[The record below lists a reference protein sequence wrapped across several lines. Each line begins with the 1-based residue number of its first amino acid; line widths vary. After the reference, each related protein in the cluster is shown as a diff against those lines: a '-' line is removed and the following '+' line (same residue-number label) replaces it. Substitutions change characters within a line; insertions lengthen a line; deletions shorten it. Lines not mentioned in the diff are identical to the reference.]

1 MKRPVC
7 VGGGLLL
14 SAVVL
19 ISVIGISVIGCSR
32 QEVRSL
38 SREDLFRIELGKMED
53 QLDVFYGPGQP
64 LRHKTRLFMRDGRF
78 FVGDAA
84 ANKIMQF
91 TSYGDLL
98 SLLYNPDD
106 NPRPVQLQASQNPG
120 TLINRRA
127 YPYHFRQTG
136 EIAVTSGKEL
146 LVEEYLSPERAV
158 YDEERAASLNRQV
171 LRFTP
176 QGRLIDYLGQ
186 EGIGG
191 SPFPHIESIHV
202 NDHDEIIVISH
213 TLDTWIVYWF
223 SPEGEPLYEIE
234 IPNDRLPL
242 VADED
247 NLIPF
252 LETIKPDREQHRLY
266 LHLNYYRESVD
277 AETEATYGIE
287 TYASR
292 IYWLDLESG
301 RYEGY
306 VDIPENVQQR
316 PGHSVFD
323 QQEVQFLYEFIGTGR
338 GETFF
343 LLSRERATQVQLMIM
358 NAEGRVLSRRMI
370 EIPEP
375 DLLMKSFNL
384 TADGILSALLVGHDE
399 ARVVWWRSD
408 RLLAGR

>member
-1 MKRPVC
+1 MESRVFPVTALLVS
-7 VGGGLLL
+7 VG
-14 SAVVL
+14 L
-19 ISVIGISVIGCSR
+19 IVIAGGCSR
-32 QEVRSL
+32 HEVLSL

-53 QLDVFYGPGQP
+53 QLDVFHGPGQP
-64 LRHKTRLFMRDGRF
+64 LRHETRLFMRDGRF
-78 FVGDAA
+78 FVGNAS
-84 ANKIMQF
+84 ANKVMQF

-98 SLLYNPDD
+98 TLLYNPDE
-106 NPRPVQLQASQNPG
+106 NPRPVQLQASQQPG

-127 YPYHFRQTG
+127 YPYHFHQIG
-136 EIAVTSGKEL
+136 EIAVGNQKQV
-146 LVEEYLSPERAV
+146 LVEDYLPPERAT

-171 LRFTP
+171 LRFSP

-186 EGIGG
+186 EGVGG

-202 NDHDEIIVISH
+202 NERDEIIVISH

-223 SPEGEPLYEIE
+223 TPEGEPLYEIE
-234 IPNDRLPL
+234 VPNDRLPL
-242 VADED
+242 VSGED
-247 NLIPF
+247 NLIPI
-252 LETIKPDREQHRLY
+252 LESIRPDREHHRLY

-277 AETEATYGIE
+277 EETEATYGIE

-292 IYWLDLESG
+292 IYRLELESG

-306 VDIPENVQQR
+306 VDIPENIRRR

-323 QQEVQFLYEFIGTGR
+323 QREVQFLYELVGTAA

-343 LLSRERATQVQLMIM
+343 LLSREGATRIQLMIM
-358 NAEGRVLSRRMI
+358 NSEGRVISRRLI

-375 DLLMKSFNL
+375 DLLMKSFHL
-384 TADGILSALLVGHDE
+384 TADGILSALLVGNED

-408 RLLAGR
+408 RLISGR